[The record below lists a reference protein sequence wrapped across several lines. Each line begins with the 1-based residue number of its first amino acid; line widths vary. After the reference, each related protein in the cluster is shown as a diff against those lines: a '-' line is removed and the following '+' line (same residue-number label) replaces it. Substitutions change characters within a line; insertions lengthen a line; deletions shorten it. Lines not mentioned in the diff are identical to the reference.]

1 MDLIYK
7 GKAVGDV
14 AMKLLQSNFNINALR
29 TNDVLLYDEWKV
41 IDKAVLKA
49 ATQRLLGIGDLQSRG
64 LTYDIPNGLAKTVLA
79 WQDSSDLE
87 DASMSM
93 DGITRGQRDRPEF
106 DINYIPLP
114 IIHYDFSYSVREI
127 QQSRDGS
134 MPLDTTTSELAAR
147 KVIEKAETILFQG
160 SSSYKFGGGTIY
172 GYQDA
177 PQRNTGSLT
186 ANWDDSAASG
196 ATILA
201 DVLAMKQ
208 ASIDAYHFGPWVLY
222 IPTNFESAIDDDF
235 KANSDKSIRTRLLE
249 IAGLSDIKVADF
261 LSSDNVV
268 LVQMTTDVV
277 RLVNGLAITTVQWDS
292 EGGMQANFKV
302 MMIMVPQI
310 RNDQNNRSG
319 IVHYT

>member
-208 ASIDAYHFGPWVLY
+208 ASIDAYHFGPWILY